1 MYPQHIQ
8 TAVKWERVEN
18 HSYFNDLDVKLKD
31 PNLLDIEGEDA
42 TGCQEARCLTKC
54 SDNLEYF
61 TACVTNVKVDLELR
75 NLNRYRLFIAVNEDL
90 MED

>member
-1 MYPQHIQ
+1 MYPQHIE
-8 TAVKWERVEN
+8 TAVKWEPVEN
-18 HSYFNDLDVKLKD
+18 HSYFTDLDVKLKD

-61 TACVTNVKVDLELR
+61 TACVTKVNLGLR
-75 NLNRYRLFIAVNEDL
+75 NLNRYMLFIVVNEDL
-90 MED
+90 MMN